1 MDERSRNEKIV
12 LNIRNILFFVFF
24 VGFCFKAKAQND
36 FDNFFK
42 PSDSLHKKRLNTVIV
57 SEAVIGS
64 ATLIALNQAWYAD
77 YPRSDF
83 HFIND
88 NAEWLQM
95 DKAGHVFSAYHL
107 GSFGAKA
114 LKWSGA
120 DKKSQLLYGSTL
132 GLTFLTAVEVFDG
145 FSANWGASLGDVA
158 ANVSGTAL
166 FVSQELL
173 WDEQRIVPKFS
184 FHTTPYASARPNV
197 LGSTFSEQI
206 LKDYNGQTYW
216 LSANIHSFFKSSKT
230 IPKWLNVA
238 VGYGAE
244 GMITGKD
251 EFVNTVFLPTDKRY
265 RQFYLSLD
273 VDLTK
278 IETKSHF
285 IKTILT
291 VFNTIKIPAPTF
303 EIKGLGGT
311 KFHWLY
317 F

>member
-1 MDERSRNEKIV
+1 MDERSRNEKII
-12 LNIRNILFFVFF
+12 LNIRNIFLFVFF
-24 VGFCFKAKAQND
+24 VGFCFNAKAQNN

-42 PSDSLHKKRLNTVIV
+42 PSDSLYKKRLNTVIV
-57 SEAVIGS
+57 SESVIAS

-107 GSFGAKA
+107 GSFGANA

-120 DKKSQLLYGSTL
+120 DKKSQLLFGSTL

-197 LGSTFSEQI
+197 LGSSFSEQI

-216 LSANIHSFFKSSKT
+216 LSANIHSFFKSSKVV
-230 IPKWLNVA
+230 PKWLNVA

-311 KFHWLY
+311 KFHWVY